1 MRLAWSGAAGLWS
14 AAPACLTQLAPGLL
28 VLLQRCWACLKHL
41 HILACLH
48 LRTVATMFL
57 YPRSAAEVLG
67 VPEEDFHTAV
77 DLGDTYPPTVFVD
90 MLRDA
95 SEYIPFEL
103 EANQWPCC
111 GSRLAAAARRPCSS
125 ILSCSRLVAP
135 PPRCARML
143 ATQHNAALLCPLS
156 CRDDGQ
162 DCRERG
168 GAALRQCLGGPHSGK
183 RSGLHGCWQCL
194 VSAAACGTLHS
205 ICSAR
210 TPVRLPDRQPSGFGS
225 GGQQTFLELA
235 QCRALCRPPEAG
247 RAAVLLLHTQ
257 SFTPS
262 GV

>member
-1 MRLAWSGAAGLWS
+1 M
-14 AAPACLTQLAPGLL
+14 
-28 VLLQRCWACLKHL
+28 
-41 HILACLH
+41 
-48 LRTVATMFL
+48 
-57 YPRSAAEVLG
+57 
-67 VPEEDFHTAV
+67 PEEDFHTAV

-262 GV
+262 GVKTVHLPAASAAYLARWTPAPCRPPFSPTAPKPLLPSCPSAWWPACARSACWTHRAM